1 MSDQSTNLEVEVK
14 FLVPTLTAVRQKLLE
29 LGASPAK
36 PRVYE
41 KNIRLDT
48 PDEALLQKRQLL
60 RIRQDTAVTIT
71 FKGDPPAEVVSE
83 AKVREELEIETTDFE
98 TAVLIFQRLGFAP
111 VQIYEKYRETL
122 TWQSLE
128 IVLDELP
135 FGNFVE
141 IEGDVSTIKQVAA
154 HLELDWN
161 QRILTNYLGLMAQ
174 LQAHHQLPF
183 YDLTFANFAGQ
194 PYSVADILP

>member
-1 MSDQSTNLEVEVK
+1 MADQSTNLEVEVK

-29 LGASPAK
+29 LGASLAR

-122 TWQSLE
+122 TWQNLE

-141 IEGDVSTIKQVAA
+141 IEGDVSIIKQVAA
-154 HLELDWN
+154 QLGLDWN
-161 QRILTNYLGLMAQ
+161 QRILANYLGLMAQ

-183 YDLTFANFAGQ
+183 RDLTFANFAGQ
-194 PYSVADILP
+194 PYSVAEILP